1 MAASK
6 VWKKIMV
13 LCGVPAEELE
23 RPLKR
28 TLSFLQKPSFL
39 RTATSSAG
47 GTSDDNKFT
56 VDMLSPDQQL
66 RLRRAFNRFDA
77 DQSGFISAH
86 EMLQVLRLLGS
97 NPSQAEFT
105 NILKAIDRNNDGV
118 VDFREFA
125 QVWWKREQEHIEED
139 FQEELQLAFK
149 IFDADDSG
157 TISAQELR
165 DKLTTL
171 GERMT
176 DAEVDEL
183 LAECDAD
190 GSGSISFNE
199 LKELPCWRS

>member
-1 MAASK
+1 M
-6 VWKKIMV
+6 
-13 LCGVPAEELE
+13 CGVPEEDISAG
-23 RPLKR
+23 RPAKH

-39 RTATSSAG
+39 RVASVGSTSTDG
-47 GTSDDNKFT
+47 GDKFS
-56 VDMLSPDQQL
+56 VDMLSQDQQQ

-77 DQSGFISAH
+77 DNSGFISAP
-86 EMLQVLRLLGS
+86 EMMQVLRLLGS
-97 NPSQAEFT
+97 NPSQAEFN

-139 FQEELQLAFK
+139 FQEELMLAFK

-176 DAEVDEL
+176 DEEVDEL

-190 GSGSISFNE
+190 GSGSISIAEF
-199 LKELPCWRS
+199 KELPCWRS

>member
-1 MAASK
+1 VGARERVRLLAPVPPWGHAA
-6 VWKKIMV
+6 
-13 LCGVPAEELE
+13 GHRHRAAA
-23 RPLKR
+23 RP
-28 TLSFLQKPSFL
+28 
-39 RTATSSAG
+39 
-47 GTSDDNKFT
+47 
-56 VDMLSPDQQL
+56 
-66 RLRRAFNRFDA
+66 
-77 DQSGFISAH
+77 
-86 EMLQVLRLLGS
+86 QVLRLLGS
-97 NPSQAEFT
+97 NPSQAEFN

-139 FQEELQLAFK
+139 FQEELMLAFK

-176 DAEVDEL
+176 DEEVDEL

-190 GSGSISFNE
+190 GSGSISIAEF
-199 LKELPCWRS
+199 KELPCWRS